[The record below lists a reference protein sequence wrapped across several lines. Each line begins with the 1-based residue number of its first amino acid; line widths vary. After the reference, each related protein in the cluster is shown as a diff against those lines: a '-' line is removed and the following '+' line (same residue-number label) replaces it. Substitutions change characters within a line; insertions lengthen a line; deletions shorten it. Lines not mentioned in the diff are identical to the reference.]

1 MTKVF
6 VTRRIPE
13 IGLERLR
20 EMHQVEVWPEDSPP
34 DRETLLEKVRGCS
47 GLLCMLSDRVDAELM
62 DAAGRELNGI
72 ANFAVG
78 YNNIDVQQAS
88 ARGIAVGNTP
98 GALTDATA
106 DIAVGLML
114 AAGRCFQPALHNVH
128 SLGWKNWEPLGFL
141 GQEFTGRTI
150 GIVGMGRIG
159 AAVAKRLRFGWDMR
173 VIYTSRTPKAQYEQS
188 LGATRVSLE
197 TLLEQSDVVSIHT
210 SLQPETRG
218 LIGAEQLRSM
228 KPNAVLVNTSRGE
241 VIDQSALYTA
251 LRSAQI
257 FAAGLDVTDPE
268 PLPSDSPLRQ
278 LPNCIIL
285 PHIGS
290 ATYVA
295 RDRMALMA
303 ADNLIAAIAGNTM
316 PHPVG

>member
-1 MTKVF
+1 MAKIF

-13 IGLERLR
+13 IGLHRLR
-20 EMHQVEVWPEDSPP
+20 ELHQVEVWPEDSPP
-34 DRETLLEKVRGCS
+34 DRATMLEKVRGCS
-47 GLLCMLSDRVDAELM
+47 GVLSMLSDRVDAELL
-62 DAAGRELNGI
+62 DAAGDTLKAI

-98 GALTDATA
+98 DALTDATA

-114 AAGRCFQPALHNVH
+114 AAGRCFQSALHNVY

-173 VIYTSRTPKAQYEQS
+173 VLYTSRTPKPQYEQS

-218 LIGAEQLRSM
+218 LIGAAQLHRM
-228 KPNAVLVNTSRGE
+228 KPHAILINTSRGE
-241 VIDQSALYTA
+241 VIDQSALFDA
-251 LRSAQI
+251 LRNSTI

-290 ATYVA
+290 ATHVA

-303 ADNLIAAIAGNTM
+303 ADNLIAAIAGNAM

>member
-1 MTKVF
+1 
-6 VTRRIPE
+6 
-13 IGLERLR
+13 
-20 EMHQVEVWPEDSPP
+20 
-34 DRETLLEKVRGCS
+34 
-47 GLLCMLSDRVDAELM
+47 MLSDRVDAELM
-62 DAAGRELNGI
+62 DAAGHELKGI

-114 AAGRCFQPALHNVH
+114 AAGRCFQSALHNVH

-159 AAVAKRLRFGWDMR
+159 AAVTKRLRFGWDMQ
-173 VIYTSRTPKAQYEQS
+173 VLYTSRTPKAQFEKS
-188 LGATRVSLE
+188 LDATRVSLE

-218 LIGAEQLRSM
+218 LIGAAQLQRM
-228 KPNAVLVNTSRGE
+228 KPHAILINTSRGE
-241 VIDQSALYTA
+241 VLDQSALYEA
-251 LRSAQI
+251 LRSAKI

-290 ATYVA
+290 ATHVA

-316 PHPVG
+316 PYPVG